1 MDAELTPLYVTLGL
15 FSLGVLPLL
24 VDNLRTGRATNR
36 NNGILAIAG
45 LASTGINHGFGWD
58 QQPLWVT
65 GGWIAFGVIGLFILT
80 AKGILPGGVAKTMM
94 ALLPWFTTTDY
105 LLVIG
110 AGLILAILL
119 ALALGRRVVP
129 VTAPLV
135 LSSFGVWLHE
145 FGGYF

>member
-1 MDAELTPLYVTLGL
+1 MDAQLMQLYVTLAL

-24 VDNLRTGRATNR
+24 IDNLRTGQATNR
-36 NNGILAIAG
+36 NNSILAIAG
-45 LASTGINHGFGWD
+45 LASTSINHVCGWE
-58 QQPLWVT
+58 QQYLWVT
-65 GGWIAFGVIGLFILT
+65 GGWILLGVIGLFILT
-80 AKGILPGGVAKTMM
+80 SKGILPGGVAKTMM

-110 AGLILAILL
+110 AGFILAVLL

-129 VTAPLV
+129 ITAPLV
-135 LSSFGVWLHE
+135 LSSIGVWLHE